1 MGDIMYKVEN
11 VWKDWRVT
19 RLIGEGSSG
28 KVYEIVR
35 DNMGIEEHSALKVI
49 TIPQS
54 QTEVRL
60 FRNEGMD
67 DKSVTEYFR
76 SIVDD
81 FIHEISIMSK
91 LKGNPNVVAYEDYQ
105 VVEHKNELGWDI
117 LIRMELLTPLPDVIG
132 KQQLNEDEVIELGIE
147 MCEALSV
154 CHKNKII
161 HRDIKY
167 DNIFISARGVYKLG
181 DFGVARTIEKTSGNF
196 SVKGTYTYMAPEVY
210 KGEPY
215 GIGADIYSLGMVL
228 YRLLN
233 CNREP
238 FLPLP
243 PNTIKLADRDNA
255 LVERM
260 QGKAFNLPVNADK
273 RLGEI
278 ILKACAFKSQDRF
291 SSADEFKAELKKVK
305 ANLLKRKSNP
315 DAIKE
320 DNCIVDSDRTE
331 NAIDEKFEGNK
342 SNNCDRTVSAFGS
355 FDNSK
360 NTYVA
365 ENKKIG
371 KPLNEVKAQSKIKS
385 KKVGIVAACCSG
397 IALIATVVFIITGV
411 LMNNDIED
419 NNNSSIYSSNLSDAS
434 ETEDSSENNTTYV
447 QIDEE
452 TKGIQSDVTVE
463 VLDTTE
469 DNGITIDSVNINYYA
484 GYFDAENDL
493 EAISIQ
499 GECHL
504 IGDFS
509 DIAYHGGTLLNE
521 QGESCSD
528 FQTIASENDF
538 ELRLPKNTEPGVYTY
553 NFYIF
558 DIDENKYDA
567 TVKFRIY

>member
-1 MGDIMYKVEN
+1 MYKVEN

-35 DNMGIEEHSALKVI
+35 ENMGIEEHSALKVI
-49 TIPQS
+49 TIPKS

-105 VVEHKNELGWDI
+105 VVEHENELGWDI
-117 LIRMELLTPLPDVIG
+117 LIRMELLTPIPDVIG

-167 DNIFISARGVYKLG
+167 DNIFISDGGVYKLG

-260 QGKAFNLPVNADK
+260 QGKAFNPPANADEHLS
-273 RLGEI
+273 RI

-291 SSADEFKAELKKVK
+291 SSADEFKSELKKVK
-305 ANLLKRKSNP
+305 VNLLTRKSNP

-331 NAIDEKFEGNK
+331 NAIDEKFEGGK
-342 SNNCDRTVSAFGS
+342 SNNCDRTVSV
-355 FDNSK
+355 FDSLNNSK

-365 ENKKIG
+365 ENKKTG

-385 KKVGIVAACCSG
+385 KKVGIVAVCCLG
-397 IALIATVVFIITGV
+397 IALIAVVVFIITGV

-419 NNNSSIYSSNLSDAS
+419 NNNSSIYSSNLSEAG
-434 ETEDSSENNTTYV
+434 ETEDSSENNTTSV

-469 DNGITIDSVNINYYA
+469 DNGITIDSVNINYNA

-558 DIDENKYDA
+558 DIDENEYDA